1 MQCSDPASEV
11 VPVGHIEHFV
21 MVGLLNVP
29 GIQEQLS
36 DPAVDVENVVQG
48 VQVKVCWFLYVRVGQ
63 RLHEALVLLL
73 QVQTIPVGQVQI
85 VLFSTAL
92 DPNGHA
98 THWGAPS
105 WLTETLEHSAQVDIC

>member
-21 MVGLLNVP
+21 MLGFLNVP

-48 VQVKVCWFLYVRVGQ
+48 VQVEVCWFLYVCAGQ
-63 RLHEALVLLL
+63 RLHEALVLLV
-73 QVQTIPVGQVQI
+73 QVQAIPVGQVQI
-85 VLFSTAL
+85 VLFSIAF
-92 DPNGHA
+92 DPNGHLR
-98 THWGAPS
+98 HWRAPS
-105 WLTETLEHSAQVDIC
+105 ILAEPSVHT